1 MVNLDAHI
9 KHLENLQDQGKDIQ
23 GFAQNLDELKQ
34 SLIELNHTLK
44 GLETLRQ
51 KIEKPA
57 REKS

>member
-44 GLETLRQ
+44 GIETLRQ
-51 KIEKPA
+51 KIENLA
-57 REKS
+57 RETS